1 MEEMDYY
8 EALGVE
14 APEDSADT
22 NTDTAEVSSEE
33 VTSEETEAAESGD
46 AGGEDTDST
55 DESEGES
62 TDGAGSAADAEAT
75 KKQDRDTNAKFAA
88 ARRRAEAESRSREAA
103 AVKTAREAAVTE
115 TLKAIAAK
123 NPYTGKLIE
132 TAQDLE
138 AFRAAQAEKTKQQF
152 MRSSGQSEE
161 QYRQTVSALPE
172 VRTAQDELTRA
183 KERADAAEAKLREA
197 DEERFKTSLEDEV
210 RRIAQTGEA
219 VESLADIAKLE
230 KYPEMREKIRRGYTL
245 EDAYLSVYRDEIE
258 ARKQEKRNERAALS
272 AASKSHMT
280 RTKSKGNAMASVPSD
295 VIAEYRTLMPG
306 MSDADIAKHYNSYL
320 KKRR

>member
-14 APEDSADT
+14 APEDTDA
-22 NTDTAEVSSEE
+22 NTDTTEVSSEE
-33 VTSEETEAAESGD
+33 VTSEDTVESKD
-46 AGGEDTDST
+46 ADSEDTDGAG
-55 DESEGES
+55 ESEDES
-62 TDGAGSAADAEAT
+62 TDGADSSTEAEAA

-132 TAQDLE
+132 TAEDLE
-138 AFRAAQAEKTKQQF
+138 AFRTAQAEKTKQQF

-161 QYRQTVSALPE
+161 QYKQTVSALPE

-245 EDAYLSVYRDEIE
+245 EDAYLTVYRDEIE

>member
-22 NTDTAEVSSEE
+22 DTDTAEVSSEE
-33 VTSEETEAAESGD
+33 VTSEEAETIENGD
-46 AGGEDTDST
+46 AGGA
-55 DESEGES
+55 DESEDES
-62 TDGAGSAADAEAT
+62 TDGADSSTETEAT

-103 AVKTAREAAVTE
+103 AVKTARETAVTE

-132 TAQDLE
+132 TAEDLE
-138 AFRAAQAEKTKQQF
+138 AFRTAQAEKTKQQF

-161 QYRQTVSALPE
+161 QYKQTVSALPE

-245 EDAYLSVYRDEIE
+245 EDAYLTVYRDEIE

-306 MSDADIAKHYNSYL
+306 MSEADIAKHYNSYL